1 MKGMATTN
9 GIESFW
15 AMLNRGITGTYHHIS
30 HKHVGRYAS
39 EFAGRH
45 NERPKDT
52 VEQIRGMIQGWKGSD
67 LDTGNLRVSKWC
79 VLGHA
84 PTLD

>member
-52 VEQIRGMIQGWKGSD
+52 VEQIRGLIQGMEGKRLRYSD
-67 LDTGNLRVSKWC
+67 LTG
-79 VLGHA
+79 
-84 PTLD
+84 